1 MTVRHHAAI
10 RRIVADHGSA
20 LDEEGIHVL
29 NKRLQQW
36 PIRIGI
42 FVLPSLVAASI
53 YLPHGLLMP
62 SRLVIMGLTAA
73 AAWQFLRRPSKD
85 PVLVGVVAVSATF
98 LAFGVL
104 GTLRF
109 PQGVQFSHGAVLGF
123 AVLACLASSILS
135 SDRGVVRAAVWG
147 WLASL
152 AATGVVGTWEI
163 LTDQYLPGNTPAV
176 YWKPLDW
183 TYNLIAATYDNPN
196 LYAYHIA
203 VGLLLVPLAWRLA
216 PGWTRWLLI
225 PFAAWQIVLLLRTS
239 GRLAQIAFLI
249 GVVVWL
255 LCNRRTRLVTVI
267 LLALLT
273 GSMALGMPPGS
284 QALEY
289 LHLDQ
294 ATAPG
299 SSIWV
304 RLLLLNSALW
314 ILPHT
319 GYLGTGPGGF
329 EHWALL
335 PENPHQFYGL
345 NNAHS
350 GLTEVLC
357 EYGVITFAVFVAA
370 LVMMVVC
377 ACRWMRRGDAI
388 TRALGSAAIA
398 LTVTVLPLST
408 AHSTWLS
415 QPLMGAHLGLAVLL
429 LSACRV
435 SDGQQTATA
444 PTASHH
450 QKALPNSLN
459 R

>member
-1 MTVRHHAAI
+1 M
-10 RRIVADHGSA
+10 
-20 LDEEGIHVL
+20 L
-29 NKRLQQW
+29 NKRLEQW
-36 PIRIGI
+36 LIRIGI
-42 FVLPSLVAASI
+42 FVLPSLVAVSI
-53 YLPHGLLMP
+53 YLPSGLLMP
-62 SRLVIMGLTAA
+62 SRLVILGLAA
-73 AAWQFLRRPSKD
+73 GTAWQFLRRPSKD
-85 PVLVGVVAVSATF
+85 PVLVGVVVVSAVF
-98 LAFGVL
+98 LAFGAL
-104 GTLRF
+104 GALRF
-109 PQGVQFSHGAVLGF
+109 PQGVQLSHGAVLGF
-123 AVLACLASSILS
+123 AVLVCLAFSILG
-135 SDRGVVRAAVWG
+135 SDRGMVRAAVWG

-152 AATGVVGTWEI
+152 AVTGVVGTWEI

>member
-1 MTVRHHAAI
+1 M
-10 RRIVADHGSA
+10 
-20 LDEEGIHVL
+20 L
-29 NKRLQQW
+29 NKRLEQW
-36 PIRIGI
+36 LIRIGI
-42 FVLPSLVAASI
+42 FVLPSLVAVSI
-53 YLPHGLLMP
+53 YLPSGLLMP
-62 SRLVIMGLTAA
+62 SRLVILGLAA
-73 AAWQFLRRPSKD
+73 GTAWQFLRRPSKD
-85 PVLVGVVAVSATF
+85 PVLVGVVVVSAVF
-98 LAFGVL
+98 LAFGAL
-104 GTLRF
+104 GALRF
-109 PQGVQFSHGAVLGF
+109 PQGVQLSHGAVLGF
-123 AVLACLASSILS
+123 AVLACLAFSILG
-135 SDRGVVRAAVWG
+135 SDRGMVRAAVWG

-152 AATGVVGTWEI
+152 AVTGVVGTWEI

-196 LYAYHIA
+196 LYAYHIT

-216 PGWTRWLLI
+216 PGWSRWLLI

-267 LLALLT
+267 FLALLA

-357 EYGVITFAVFVAA
+357 EYGVVTFAVFAAA
-370 LVMMVVC
+370 LVAMVVC
-377 ACRWMRRGDAI
+377 ACRWMRGGDTL

-415 QPLMGAHLGLAVLL
+415 QPLMGAHLGLVVLL
-429 LSACRV
+429 LSACR
-435 SDGQQTATA
+435 STGEQQTATA
-444 PTASHH
+444 PAASHH